1 MSLQNPLPKKL
12 DWQLMYEGPDLGHFL
27 GQQVF
32 IDPFM
37 SQDSLLNSFTGFEY
51 DYYLWYSDKE
61 ETDGIHG
68 GYYVQSDLDRATEH
82 GKKIFFDEE
91 WLNRWYSAI
100 DKDSAKAESI
110 VKARQFEDRLES
122 QTTKEILQVL
132 PEIIDLEL
140 NLVTYVRCSQPQHT
154 DALKHRLYE
163 VLREKIA
170 DGIELEQAF
179 VDLTLP
185 EEKSMFTDEE
195 LAWLDI
201 VIEAEGKVQKKDI
214 ACLTPELLSEKY
226 GGLWQRLKEHTQ
238 RFKLLPASDRTP
250 AWDIDHFVE
259 LLKTSL
265 VSDIDYH
272 ERKAHVSDQYNDAL
286 EIKKALVEKYVLSD
300 EALVLGQRIAKI
312 GFYRFKA
319 SFFWRWMG
327 YYMVLVSERYAKEF
341 GLSYK
346 EMSSMTRQEFLSAL
360 GGKMAVEKDELSRRA
375 EAELYLRAD
384 GKNYLWWGEDA
395 RQKKQ
400 EILGAVDYESMTELK
415 GEIGNTGLVRGIAYV
430 FHWSDDVAKKVH
442 EMPKGSILVAPQT
455 HPTYMPAIRLA
466 AALACDEGGVTG
478 HAAIVSRELHKPC
491 VIGLHI
497 GTKVIK
503 TGDEIEVDA
512 NNGIVRIIKKTAN
525 RIH

>member
-1 MSLQNPLPKKL
+1 MSLQNPLPRKL
-12 DWQLMYEGPDLGHFL
+12 DWQVMYEGPHLGHFL

-37 SQDSLLNSFTGFEY
+37 SQDSLLNTFTGFEY
-51 DYYLWYSDKE
+51 EYYLWYSDQE
-61 ETDGIHG
+61 EAGGIHG

-91 WLNRWYSAI
+91 WLDRWYRVI
-100 DKDSAKAESI
+100 DEDSKKVENIMSTHHFEE
-110 VKARQFEDRLES
+110 KFEDW
-122 QTTKEILQVL
+122 TTKEILEIL
-132 PEIIDLEL
+132 PSIIDLEL
-140 NLVTYVRCSQPQHT
+140 HLVTYVRCSQPQHT

-163 VLREKIA
+163 VLRQKIA

-195 LAWLDI
+195 LAWLEI
-201 VIEAEGKVQKKDI
+201 VIDAQGKVQNKDI
-214 ACLTPELLSEKY
+214 EYLTAELLSEQY
-226 GGLWQRLKEHTQ
+226 GDLWHMLKEHSQ
-238 RFKLLPASDRTP
+238 KFKLLPASDRTP
-250 AWDIDHFVE
+250 AWDIGHFVE

-265 VSDIDYH
+265 SSEIDH
-272 ERKAHVSDQYNDAL
+272 SQKQAHVADQYKNVL
-286 EIKKALVEKYVLSD
+286 ETKQTVIDKYELAD
-300 EALVLGQRIAKI
+300 EALVLGQRVAKI

-327 YYMVLVSERYAKEF
+327 YYMVILSERYAKEF
-341 GLSYK
+341 NLSYK

-360 GGKMAVEKDELSRRA
+360 EGEMTVEKDELSRRA

-384 GKNYLWWGEDA
+384 GKNYLWWGEEA
-395 RQKKQ
+395 RQKKK

-466 AALACDEGGVTG
+466 AALVCDEGGVTG

-512 NNGIVRIIKKTAN
+512 NTGVVKILKRKNS
-525 RIH
+525 